1 MFWNQL
7 LLPGVQKV
15 SESDLKKFDAN
26 LLSSSNNIPVSFQQ
40 GNMTYTWQADHA
52 TGRINQADV
61 NYKTGSTSSTL
72 HIDYSNFKNVGVKLF
87 PATQQLTFMTDVTKQ
102 KRELH
107 VNIDMNEV
115 KTDSNW
121 EAETQVSSKYKQI
134 SPTDVLSKILNM

>member
-1 MFWNQL
+1 MQQ
-7 LLPGVQKV
+7 VV
-15 SESDLKKFDAN
+15 STKPMS
-26 LLSSSNNIPVSFQQ
+26 
-40 GNMTYTWQADHA
+40 
-52 TGRINQADV
+52 
-61 NYKTGSTSSTL
+61 GSTSSTL